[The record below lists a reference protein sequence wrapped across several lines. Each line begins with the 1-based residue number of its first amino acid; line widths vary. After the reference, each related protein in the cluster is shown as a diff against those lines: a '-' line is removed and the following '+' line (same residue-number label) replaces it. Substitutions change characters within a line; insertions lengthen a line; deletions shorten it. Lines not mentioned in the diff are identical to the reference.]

1 MRKKT
6 TPVNYTGRD
15 FDSIRK
21 DLISYVKRYYPETYK
36 DFNQLSFGSM
46 MIDLVS
52 YLGDNL
58 SFYLDYSANES
69 FLETSLEYDNVL
81 MHARQLGYEYDPN
94 RSSVGEVD
102 IYMPVP
108 ADDNLVAPDLRYLP
122 RLLRGTTFLSTAGV
136 PFTLIE
142 NVKFN
147 SNDTEVV
154 GSEVAQDGTKTTYYV
169 VKSKGKVI
177 SGQEKQI
184 IIEVGDFQRFL
195 KAEVPGQNITEIVSV
210 VDTAGN
216 EYFQVDHLSQD
227 LIYRSV
233 TRPDTGDANTPS
245 LLKAF
250 PTPRRFVVERESEKT
265 FLVFGYGSEN
275 DISNNKVAD
284 PTDVALQMT
293 GKNYVSRAS
302 FDPERLI
309 SSDKFGVSPVNTDL
323 TVTYR
328 YNTIDNVNTAAGTLT
343 NVGSLQVSFDNEQDL
358 ENSKVEYIKSNIE
371 IFNENPIVGD
381 ITIPTSEE
389 IKRRAKAQYAMQGR
403 AVTAQDYVTATYAMP
418 SNFGSVKR
426 ATVVRDNDDFRRNLN
441 LYIISENEDGKLTK
455 SSNALKENLKTWL
468 NSVKMISDSVD
479 ILDASILN
487 IGIEFEVLGSPSTNK
502 SLVYTQI
509 RENLFEEF
517 SQIAPDIGQP
527 FYLTDIFKK
536 LKQIDGVLDI
546 IDVKI
551 VNKVSANH
559 SNFSYSIVDNLS
571 QNGRILSVPQDS
583 IWELKFITDIV
594 GNIR

>member
-1 MRKKT
+1 MKKRT

-81 MHARQLGYEYDPN
+81 MHARQLGYKYDPN

-102 IYMPVP
+102 IYIPVP
-108 ADDNLVAPDLRYLP
+108 ANNNLVAPDLKYLP

-147 SNDTEVV
+147 SDNTEVI
-154 GSEVAQDGTKTTYYV
+154 GSEIAADGSKTTYYI
-169 VKSKGKVI
+169 VKSRGKVI
-177 SGQEKQI
+177 SGQEKQVT
-184 IIEVGDFQRFL
+184 IEIGDFQRFL
-195 KAEVPGQNITEIVSV
+195 KVEIAGENISEIVSV
-210 VDTAGN
+210 LDTAGN

-227 LIYRSV
+227 LIYRAV
-233 TRPDTGDANTPS
+233 TRPGTGDANTAS

-250 PTPRRFVVERESEKT
+250 PAPRRFVIEREANKT
-265 FLVFGYGSEN
+265 FLVFGYGSER

-284 PTDVALQMT
+284 PTEVAIQMT

-343 NVGSLQVSFDNEQDL
+343 NIGSLQISFDNEQEL
-358 ENSKVEYIKSNIE
+358 ENSKIEYIKSNIE

-381 ITIPTSEE
+381 ITVPTSEE
-389 IKRRAKAQYAMQGR
+389 VKKRAKAQYAMQSR
-403 AVTAQDYVTATYAMP
+403 AVTAQDYVTATSPMP

-426 ATVVRDNDDFRRNLN
+426 ATVVSDNDDFRRNLN
-441 LYIISENEDGKLTK
+441 LYIISEDENAKLTK
-455 SSNALKENLKTWL
+455 SSDTLKENLKTWL
-468 NSVKMISDSVD
+468 NTVKMISDSID
-479 ILDASILN
+479 ILDASVLN
-487 IGIEFEVLGSPSTNK
+487 IGIEFEILGTPNANK
-502 SLVYTQI
+502 SLIYTEI
-509 RENLFEEF
+509 REKLFAEF
-517 SQIAPDIGQP
+517 SEIAPDIGQS
-527 FYLTDIFKK
+527 FYLSDVFKI
-536 LKQIDGVLDI
+536 LKQIDGVLDV
-546 IDVKI
+546 IDIKV
-551 VNKVSANH
+551 VNKVSPNH
-559 SNFSYSIVDNLS
+559 SNFSYNIANNLS
-571 QNGRILSVPQDS
+571 TNGRILNVPHDS

-594 GNIR
+594 GNVR

>member
-154 GSEVAQDGTKTTYYV
+154 GSEIAQDGTKTTYYV